1 MAQPVR
7 SAARPAM
14 SAPMPDP
21 APTPADGVA
30 EPWLWVALAA
40 VLLVFVRSLG
50 APLGEPVADDFDD
63 LGLILFSVV
72 AWRLADAGRLAPAL
86 LALLAALLCKE
97 TAVATGLMLPWL
109 AHIPPGGSRRRWMVW
124 SGVVTAA
131 WAVAYLLVRQNL
143 ALVLPHGL
151 EAQLSPHL
159 FLEPER

>member
-50 APLGEPVADDFDD
+50 APLGEPVADDFDHLHHALFAHD
-63 LGLILFSVV
+63 LS
-72 AWRLADAGRLAPAL
+72 
-86 LALLAALLCKE
+86 
-97 TAVATGLMLPWL
+97 WL
-109 AHIPPGGSRRRWMVW
+109 NGGGSLSFWRPL
-124 SGVVTAA
+124 
-131 WAVAYLLVRQNL
+131 AYQGYYGLL
-143 ALVLPHGL
+143 HD
-151 EAQLSPHL
+151 
-159 FLEPER
+159 